1 MGKFLVINGADFS
14 NIAFDK
20 VKIIDSKTV
29 ELAYNK
35 AFLLKNYN
43 DIIFWYAGSGDD
55 SIVPS
60 ADGTG
65 L

>member
-43 DIIFWYAGSGDD
+43 NI
-55 SIVPS
+55 
-60 ADGTG
+60 
-65 L
+65 